1 MPKQAISNAKDKMA
15 KAITGYSRELASIRA
30 GRANASLLD
39 RITVDYYGAPTP
51 VNQLAGISVPEA
63 RLLVIQPYDKT
74 SLGDIEKAILKSD
87 LGLNPTND
95 GNIIRISI
103 PALTE
108 ERRKELVK
116 VVKKAAEEA
125 KVVIRNVRRDGN
137 DDLKKLEKAGDITED
152 GLRGYSEDIQK
163 LTDENINKIDERERK
178 RDFGSIIF
186 KSALVR
192 EKDRTNVLCMI
203 RESFQ
208 YRRTLYQL
216 GGFFTQGKG
225 ND

>member
-1 MPKQAISNAKDKMA
+1 MA

-39 RITVDYYGAPTP
+39 RISVDYYGAPTP

-87 LGLNPTND
+87 LGLNPTSD

-116 VVKKAAEEA
+116 VVKKEAEEA
-125 KVVIRNVRRDGN
+125 KVVIRNIRRDGN
-137 DDLKKLEKAGDITED
+137 DDLKKLEKAGEITED

-163 LTDENINKIDERERK
+163 LTDENISKIDEMTK
-178 RDFGSIIF
+178 
-186 KSALVR
+186 
-192 EKDRTNVLCMI
+192 EKEKEILEV
-203 RESFQ
+203 
-208 YRRTLYQL
+208 
-216 GGFFTQGKG
+216 
-225 ND
+225 

>member
-1 MPKQAISNAKDKMA
+1 MPKQVVANAKDRMK
-15 KAITGYSRELASIRA
+15 KAIQAYSRELASIRA

-74 SLGDIEKAILKSD
+74 VLGEIEKAILKSD

-95 GNIIRISI
+95 GNMIRLSI

-116 VVKKAAEEA
+116 VVKKEAEEA
-125 KVVIRNVRRDGN
+125 KVAIRNVRRDAN
-137 DDLKKLEKAGDITED
+137 DELKKLEKSSEITED
-152 GLRGYSEDIQK
+152 DLRGYSDEIQK
-163 LTDENINKIDERERK
+163 VTDEHINKIDSMTK
-178 RDFGSIIF
+178 
-186 KSALVR
+186 
-192 EKDRTNVLCMI
+192 EKEKEILEV
-203 RESFQ
+203 
-208 YRRTLYQL
+208 
-216 GGFFTQGKG
+216 
-225 ND
+225 